1 MAMENELFRN
11 LKQKPVT
18 LQFPYEREEPVEG
31 VRAKVSWNIDKC
43 VGCLLCVRVC
53 PGNAIEILGRGR
65 KAEIKYNIGR
75 CLFCGECV
83 DVCPTK
89 AIYTTKEF
97 ELVFNSQREM
107 IIHFKRKKRSGSD

>member
-65 KAEIKYNIGR
+65 KAEIKYILEDAYSAANAWMFVLLKLSIQLKSLNLSLIDEER
-75 CLFCGECV
+75 
-83 DVCPTK
+83 
-89 AIYTTKEF
+89 
-97 ELVFNSQREM
+97 
-107 IIHFKRKKRSGSD
+107 